1 MSRTFKKFDGENEQ
15 REQYFRSEREESK
28 HKKFPRRT
36 PAHYLVDDDADDD
49 FAMYPLAD
57 NFNKRED

>member
-15 REQYFRSEREESK
+15 REQYVRSEREESK

-36 PAHYLVDDDADDD
+36 PAHYLVDEDEVDD
-49 FAMYPLAD
+49 FSGVMAEH
-57 NFNKRED
+57 FNKREY